1 MKIKFKTYQL
11 IERAVE
17 EGIRYGYKKA
27 HKHTDNP
34 DEEGLKQLIL
44 DAIMQE
50 FSEIINFEE

>member
-17 EGIRYGYKKA
+17 DGLAYGYRKA

-34 DEEGLKQLIL
+34 DEETLKQLIL
-44 DAIMQE
+44 DAVMQE

>member
-17 EGIRYGYKKA
+17 DGLAYGYRKA

-34 DEEGLKQLIL
+34 DEETLKQLIL